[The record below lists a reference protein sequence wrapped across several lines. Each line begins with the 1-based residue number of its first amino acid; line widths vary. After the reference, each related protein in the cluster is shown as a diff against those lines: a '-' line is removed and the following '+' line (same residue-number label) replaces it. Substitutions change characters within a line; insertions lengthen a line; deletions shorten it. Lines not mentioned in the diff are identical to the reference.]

1 VRSARFLFPFEA
13 RRRFFYCT
21 SFGLARA
28 LHYLQQVH
36 ASEHGPAS
44 AADREAAGN
53 LRIGRVQR
61 QKVRISR
68 RRLLDSAAKVFE
80 LYAGAKAQLEI
91 EFFNEVGTGL
101 GPTLEFYTL
110 LSHELQRRSLGIW
123 RHTAAPSGAAND
135 GTKPAAVEAA
145 APAAAAAAAAAA
157 GGGGRGQ
164 TAAARRQ
171 SGPGPL
177 AGELGEEAGQHESVR
192 ASELV
197 VAPQGLFPAPLPPGQ
212 RGDDS
217 KAAAHFRLLG
227 RAVAKALQ
235 DNRLLDLP
243 LSPLFYRLALQRR
256 VDLYDIR
263 RLDSSLGASLERLH
277 AAFHAHAAAGGAGPL
292 LVDGVPLEELCL
304 TWELPGYPSYPL
316 HPDHGPDVRTR
327 AGRQLAWELQSAA
340 NLACSEH
347 VPTFACPVVCLLV
360 TSNRLLLTT
369 ARCPLPLPLQQSPV
383 TAANLRQYLDAV
395 VEATLGA
402 GVSAQVSAFRQ
413 GFSAI
418 FPLDALTAFYE
429 DEIEAMLCG
438 TGEAWSVD
446 YLAEVIKF
454 DHGYTAQSPAVRF
467 LLEVLSELDA
477 VEQRRF
483 LRFVTGTPR
492 LPPGGLAALQPRL
505 TVVRKLSHAA
515 MAAIEGTSAPVAQSL
530 GVSVGGTSA
539 GSVPGGPR
547 HPADGDLPSVM
558 TCANYIKLPPYSSR
572 EVLRERLL
580 FAITEGQNS
589 FDLS

>member
-1 VRSARFLFPFEA
+1 M
-13 RRRFFYCT
+13 
-21 SFGLARA
+21 
-28 LHYLQQVH
+28 
-36 ASEHGPAS
+36 
-44 AADREAAGN
+44 
-53 LRIGRVQR
+53 
-61 QKVRISR
+61 
-68 RRLLDSAAKVFE
+68 
-80 LYAGAKAQLEI
+80 
-91 EFFNEVGTGL
+91 
-101 GPTLEFYTL
+101 
-110 LSHELQRRSLGIW
+110 
-123 RHTAAPSGAAND
+123 
-135 GTKPAAVEAA
+135 
-145 APAAAAAAAAAA
+145 
-157 GGGGRGQ
+157 
-164 TAAARRQ
+164 
-171 SGPGPL
+171 
-177 AGELGEEAGQHESVR
+177 GQHEGVK

-217 KAAAHFRLLG
+217 KAVSHFRLLG

-256 VDLYDIR
+256 VDLFDIR

-277 AAFHAHAAAGGAGPL
+277 AAYNAHAAAGGTGPL
-292 LVDGVPLEELCL
+292 LVDGVALEELCL
-304 TWELPGYPSYPL
+304 TWELPGYPAYTL
-316 HPDHGPDVRTR
+316 HPDHGP
-327 AGRQLAWELQSAA
+327 ESAV
-340 NLACSEH
+340 S
-347 VPTFACPVVCLLV
+347 
-360 TSNRLLLTT
+360 
-369 ARCPLPLPLQQSPV
+369 
-383 TAANLRQYLDAV
+383 AANLRQYLDAV

-413 GFSAI
+413 GFNAI
-418 FPLDALTAFYE
+418 FPLDALAAFYE

-454 DHGYTAQSPAVRF
+454 DHGYTAQSPPVRF

-477 VEQRRF
+477 VDQRRF
-483 LRFVTGTPR
+483 LRFVTGSPR

-530 GVSVGGTSA
+530 GTSVGGTSV
-539 GSVPGGPR
+539 GSTPGGPR

-580 FAITEGQNS
+580 LAIKDGQGS